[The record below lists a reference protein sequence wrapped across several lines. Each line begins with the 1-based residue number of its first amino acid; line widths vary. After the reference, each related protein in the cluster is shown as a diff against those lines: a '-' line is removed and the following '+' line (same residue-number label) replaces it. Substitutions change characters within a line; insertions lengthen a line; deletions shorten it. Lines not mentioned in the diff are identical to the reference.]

1 MDAMVHILYE
11 VAGTTGAFT
20 SATLIGKFGYNYSSF
35 MSPVLF
41 FLAALSWAFISDV
54 QEENRAAAVGIE
66 TTALEEFERGD
77 VDANTGYMKAVWRGA
92 RGFVK
97 ATYFGAKIV
106 FSARKYVWLVTG
118 YSVALYGEERKS
130 AIRFELDSH
139 RPCLTT
145 RQRTDTSRTASLPYS
160 PSRSLAC
167 RPTRKSSWAV
177 PTLVNF
183 SAHSPSSS

>member
-20 SATLIGKFGYNYSSF
+20 STTLIGKFGYNYSSF

-66 TTALEEFERGD
+66 TAALEEFERGD

-106 FSARKYVWLVTG
+106 FSAREYVWLVTG
-118 YSVALYGEERKS
+118 YSVALVAALTMASVSVERPRTMPPQM
-130 AIRFELDSH
+130 IR
-139 RPCLTT
+139 
-145 RQRTDTSRTASLPYS
+145 AMAK
-160 PSRSLAC
+160 PSRV
-167 RPTRKSSWAV
+167 RWV
-177 PTLVNF
+177 VFMLVRVQCLLEQV
-183 SAHSPSSS
+183 AMG